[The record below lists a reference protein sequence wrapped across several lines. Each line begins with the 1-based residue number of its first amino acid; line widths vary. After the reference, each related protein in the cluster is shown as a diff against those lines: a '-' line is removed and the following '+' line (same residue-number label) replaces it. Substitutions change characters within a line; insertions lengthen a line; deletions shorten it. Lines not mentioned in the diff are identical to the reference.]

1 MCGLLMHHAELW
13 YQLRLGTINGP
24 NEGLA
29 IVASLNI
36 LTAIVGPEFW
46 KLDVF
51 NIGIPW

>member
-1 MCGLLMHHAELW
+1 M
-13 YQLRLGTINGP
+13 INGP

-36 LTAIVGPEFW
+36 LTAIFGPEFW

-51 NIGIPW
+51 GIGVTWYVTCQMQNN